1 VSGNISKL
9 ILVILY
15 IVFLLTTETS
25 IPSPALDRGSRIAII
40 WSSTVVALS
49 LITITTAIT
58 TATNSGFDN
67 IALAQ
72 TQGSNNSNTATNS
85 STAAAVTNVD
95 TLRAKGQISSLASD
109 VLAGRP
115 SSNSSEIWV
124 LGGDWEFGVA
134 KGNLTNLAVDITM
147 SQIDGK
153 EAHHHTIE
161 SLKNITGAMSSNRSE
176 RIALI
181 NGNYTDFKGI
191 ADITTN
197 GEIKWKDVPI
207 TVHLA
212 NGNIINFNIDP
223 SKTEDHFKG
232 LPVFGT
238 VESIID
244 QNGRE
249 LLKR

>member
-1 VSGNISKL
+1 VSC
-9 ILVILY
+9 
-15 IVFLLTTETS
+15 FLLRTETS
-25 IPSPALDRGSRIAII
+25 IPSPALGGGSRIAII
-40 WSSTVVALS
+40 LSTVIALS
-49 LITITTAIT
+49 LITITTV
-58 TATNSGFDN
+58 TNSGFDN
-67 IALAQ
+67 LALAQ
-72 TQGSNNSNTATNS
+72 TQGGNNTANSS
-85 STAAAVTNVD
+85 STAATNIE

-115 SSNSSEIWV
+115 SANSSEMWV

-147 SQIDGK
+147 SKIDGTGT
-153 EAHHHTIE
+153 HHHTIE
-161 SLKNITGAMSSNRSE
+161 SLRNVSGAVSPSRSE
-176 RIALI
+176 LIALT

-197 GEIKWKDVPI
+197 GEIKWKDVSI

-232 LPVFGT
+232 LPVFST

-244 QNGRE
+244 QDGRE
-249 LLKR
+249 LLKKQ

>member
-1 VSGNISKL
+1 MSC
-9 ILVILY
+9 
-15 IVFLLTTETS
+15 FLLRTETS
-25 IPSPALDRGSRIAII
+25 IPSPALGGGSRIAITL
-40 WSSTVVALS
+40 STVIALS
-49 LITITTAIT
+49 LITITTVIT
-58 TATNSGFDN
+58 TVTNSGFDN
-67 IALAQ
+67 LALAQ
-72 TQGSNNSNTATNS
+72 TQGSNNTANSS
-85 STAAAVTNVD
+85 STAATNIE

-115 SSNSSEIWV
+115 SANSSEMWV

-147 SQIDGK
+147 SKIDGTGT
-153 EAHHHTIE
+153 HHHTIE
-161 SLKNITGAMSSNRSE
+161 SLGNVSGAVSPSRSE
-176 RIALI
+176 RIALT

-197 GEIKWKDVPI
+197 GEIKWKGVPI

-249 LLKR
+249 LLKKQ

>member
-1 VSGNISKL
+1 VSC
-9 ILVILY
+9 
-15 IVFLLTTETS
+15 FLLRTETS
-25 IPSPALDRGSRIAII
+25 IPSPALGGGSRIAII
-40 WSSTVVALS
+40 LSTVIALS
-49 LITITTAIT
+49 LITITTV
-58 TATNSGFDN
+58 TNSGFDN
-67 IALAQ
+67 LALAQ
-72 TQGSNNSNTATNS
+72 TQGSNNTANSS
-85 STAAAVTNVD
+85 STAATNIE

-115 SSNSSEIWV
+115 SANSSEMWV

-147 SQIDGK
+147 SKIDGTGT
-153 EAHHHTIE
+153 HHHTIE
-161 SLKNITGAMSSNRSE
+161 SLRNVSGAVSPSRSE
-176 RIALI
+176 LIALT

-197 GEIKWKDVPI
+197 GEIKWKDVSI

-232 LPVFGT
+232 LPVFST

-244 QNGRE
+244 QDGRE
-249 LLKR
+249 LLKKQ

>member
-1 VSGNISKL
+1 MSC
-9 ILVILY
+9 
-15 IVFLLTTETS
+15 FLLRTETS
-25 IPSPALDRGSRIAII
+25 IPSPALGGGSRIAII
-40 WSSTVVALS
+40 LSTVIALS
-49 LITITTAIT
+49 LITITTV
-58 TATNSGFDN
+58 TNSRFDN
-67 IALAQ
+67 LALAQ
-72 TQGSNNSNTATNS
+72 TQGSNNTANSS
-85 STAAAVTNVD
+85 STAATNIE

-115 SSNSSEIWV
+115 SANSSEMWV
-124 LGGDWEFGVA
+124 LGADWEFGVA

-147 SQIDGK
+147 SKIDGTGT
-153 EAHHHTIE
+153 HHHTIE
-161 SLKNITGAMSSNRSE
+161 SLRNVSGAVSPSRSE
-176 RIALI
+176 LIALT

-244 QNGRE
+244 QDGRE
-249 LLKR
+249 LLKKQ

>member
-1 VSGNISKL
+1 MSC
-9 ILVILY
+9 
-15 IVFLLTTETS
+15 FLLRTETS
-25 IPSPALDRGSRIAII
+25 IPSPALGGGSRIAII
-40 WSSTVVALS
+40 LSTVIALS
-49 LITITTAIT
+49 LITITTV
-58 TATNSGFDN
+58 TNSRFDN
-67 IALAQ
+67 LALAQ
-72 TQGSNNSNTATNS
+72 TQGSNNTANSS
-85 STAAAVTNVD
+85 STAATNIE

-115 SSNSSEIWV
+115 SANSSEMWV

-147 SQIDGK
+147 SKIDGTGT
-153 EAHHHTIE
+153 HHHTIE
-161 SLKNITGAMSSNRSE
+161 SLRNVSGAVSPSRSE
-176 RIALI
+176 LIALT

-244 QNGRE
+244 QDGRE
-249 LLKR
+249 LLKKQ

>member
-1 VSGNISKL
+1 VSC
-9 ILVILY
+9 
-15 IVFLLTTETS
+15 FLLRTETS
-25 IPSPALDRGSRIAII
+25 IPSPALGGGSRIAII
-40 WSSTVVALS
+40 LSTVIALS
-49 LITITTAIT
+49 LITITTV
-58 TATNSGFDN
+58 TNSGFDN
-67 IALAQ
+67 LALAQ
-72 TQGSNNSNTATNS
+72 TQGGNNTANSS
-85 STAAAVTNVD
+85 STAATNIE

-115 SSNSSEIWV
+115 SANSSEMWV

-147 SQIDGK
+147 SKIDGTGT
-153 EAHHHTIE
+153 HHHTIE
-161 SLKNITGAMSSNRSE
+161 SLRNVSGAVSPSRSE
-176 RIALI
+176 LIALT

-232 LPVFGT
+232 LPVFST

-244 QNGRE
+244 QDGRE
-249 LLKR
+249 LLKKQ

>member
-1 VSGNISKL
+1 VSC
-9 ILVILY
+9 
-15 IVFLLTTETS
+15 FLLRTETS
-25 IPSPALDRGSRIAII
+25 IPSPALGGGSRIAII
-40 WSSTVVALS
+40 LSTVIALS
-49 LITITTAIT
+49 LITITTV
-58 TATNSGFDN
+58 TNSRFDN
-67 IALAQ
+67 LALAQ
-72 TQGSNNSNTATNS
+72 TQGSNNTANSS
-85 STAAAVTNVD
+85 STAATNIE

-115 SSNSSEIWV
+115 SANSSEMWV

-147 SQIDGK
+147 SKIDGTGT
-153 EAHHHTIE
+153 HHHTIE
-161 SLKNITGAMSSNRSE
+161 SLRNVSGAVSPSRSE
-176 RIALI
+176 LIALT

-244 QNGRE
+244 QDGRE
-249 LLKR
+249 LLKKQ

>member
-1 VSGNISKL
+1 VCC
-9 ILVILY
+9 
-15 IVFLLTTETS
+15 FLLRTETS
-25 IPSPALDRGSRIAII
+25 IPAPALGRRSRMAII
-40 WSSTVVALS
+40 MSTVIALS
-49 LITITTAIT
+49 LITITTVIII
-58 TATNSGFDN
+58 ATNSRFDN
-67 IALAQ
+67 VALAQ
-72 TQGSNNSNTATNS
+72 TQGSNNIANSS
-85 STAAAVTNVD
+85 STAATNID

-147 SQIDGK
+147 SKIDGTGT
-153 EAHHHTIE
+153 HHHTID
-161 SLKNITGAMSSNRSE
+161 SLRNVTGAVSPSRSE
-176 RIALI
+176 RIALT
-181 NGNYTDFKGI
+181 NGNYTDFKGT

-207 TVHLA
+207 TVHVA
-212 NGNIINFNIDP
+212 NGNIISFNIDP

-249 LLKR
+249 LLKQ

>member
-1 VSGNISKL
+1 MDRRRSGIS
-9 ILVILY
+9 
-15 IVFLLTTETS
+15 
-25 IPSPALDRGSRIAII
+25 II
-40 WSSTVVALS
+40 WSTVIALS
-49 LITITTAIT
+49 LITITTVIT
-58 TATNSGFDN
+58 IATNSEFDN
-67 IALAQ
+67 TVLAQ
-72 TQGSNNSNTATNS
+72 AQGSNNIANS
-85 STAAAVTNVD
+85 STAAVINVD
-95 TLRAKGQISSLASD
+95 ALRAKGQISSLASD

-115 SSNSSEIWV
+115 SANSSEIWV

-147 SQIDGK
+147 SQIDGT
-153 EAHHHTIE
+153 ESHHHTIE
-161 SLKNITGAMSSNRSE
+161 SLRNVTGAISPDRSQQ
-176 RIALI
+176 IALT

-191 ADITTN
+191 GDITTN

-249 LLKR
+249 LLK

>member
-1 VSGNISKL
+1 M
-9 ILVILY
+9 
-15 IVFLLTTETS
+15 
-25 IPSPALDRGSRIAII
+25 AII
-40 WSSTVVALS
+40 LSTVIALA
-49 LITITTAIT
+49 LIMITTVIT
-58 TATNSGFDN
+58 TATNSVFN
-67 IALAQ
+67 NLALAQ
-72 TQGSNNSNTATNS
+72 TQGSNSTANSSTTATNI
-85 STAAAVTNVD
+85 D

-134 KGNLTNLAVDITM
+134 KGNLTHLAVDITM
-147 SQIDGK
+147 SKIDGTGT
-153 EAHHHTIE
+153 HHHTIE
-161 SLKNITGAMSSNRSE
+161 SLRDVTGAVSPSRSE
-176 RIALI
+176 RIALT

-207 TVHLA
+207 TVHVA
-212 NGNIINFNIDP
+212 NGNIISFNIDP

-238 VESIID
+238 VESVID

-249 LLKR
+249 LLKQ

>member
-1 VSGNISKL
+1 MSC
-9 ILVILY
+9 
-15 IVFLLTTETS
+15 FLLRTETS
-25 IPSPALDRGSRIAII
+25 IPSPALGGGSRIAII
-40 WSSTVVALS
+40 LSTVIALS
-49 LITITTAIT
+49 LITITTV
-58 TATNSGFDN
+58 TNSGFDN
-67 IALAQ
+67 LALAQ
-72 TQGSNNSNTATNS
+72 TQGSNNTANSS
-85 STAAAVTNVD
+85 STAATNIE

-115 SSNSSEIWV
+115 SANSSEMWV

-147 SQIDGK
+147 SKIDGTGT
-153 EAHHHTIE
+153 HHHTIE
-161 SLKNITGAMSSNRSE
+161 SLRNVSGAVSPSRSE
-176 RIALI
+176 LIALT

-197 GEIKWKDVPI
+197 GEIKWKGVPI

-244 QNGRE
+244 QDGRE
-249 LLKR
+249 LLKKQ

>member
-1 VSGNISKL
+1 LGRRRSG
-9 ILVILY
+9 
-15 IVFLLTTETS
+15 
-25 IPSPALDRGSRIAII
+25 IAII
-40 WSSTVVALS
+40 WSTIIALS
-49 LITITTAIT
+49 LITITTVIT
-58 TATNSGFDN
+58 IATNSGFDN
-67 IALAQ
+67 MVLAQ
-72 TQGSNNSNTATNS
+72 IQGNNNTANS
-85 STAAAVTNVD
+85 STAVTNVD

-109 VLAGRP
+109 ILAGRP

-134 KGNLTNLAVDITM
+134 NGNLTNLAVDITM
-147 SQIDGK
+147 SQIDGT

-161 SLKNITGAMSSNRSE
+161 SLRNVTGAASPDRSQQ
-176 RIALI
+176 IALT

-191 ADITTN
+191 GDITTN
-197 GEIKWKDVPI
+197 GEIKWKDVPT

>member
-1 VSGNISKL
+1 VSC
-9 ILVILY
+9 
-15 IVFLLTTETS
+15 FLLRTETS
-25 IPSPALDRGSRIAII
+25 IPSPALGGGSRIAII
-40 WSSTVVALS
+40 LSTVIALS
-49 LITITTAIT
+49 LITITTV
-58 TATNSGFDN
+58 TNSGFDN
-67 IALAQ
+67 LALAQ
-72 TQGSNNSNTATNS
+72 TQGSNNTANSS
-85 STAAAVTNVD
+85 STAATNIE

-115 SSNSSEIWV
+115 SANSSEMWV

-147 SQIDGK
+147 SKIDGTGT
-153 EAHHHTIE
+153 HHHTIE
-161 SLKNITGAMSSNRSE
+161 SLRNVSGAVSPSRSE
-176 RIALI
+176 LIALT

-197 GEIKWKDVPI
+197 GEIKWKDVSI

-244 QNGRE
+244 QDGRE
-249 LLKR
+249 LLKKQ

>member
-1 VSGNISKL
+1 MTIISYA
-9 ILVILY
+9 VI
-15 IVFLLTTETS
+15 
-25 IPSPALDRGSRIAII
+25 
-40 WSSTVVALS
+40 ALS
-49 LITITTAIT
+49 LITIMTVLIT
-58 TATNSGFDN
+58 TVTNNSGFDN

-72 TQGSNNSNTATNS
+72 TQGINNTAANS
-85 STAAAVTNVD
+85 STAVSNID

-115 SSNSSEIWV
+115 SANSSEMWV
-124 LGGDWEFGVA
+124 IGGDWEFGVA
-134 KGNLTNLAVDITM
+134 KGNLTNLAVDIIM

-153 EAHHHTIE
+153 APHHHTIE
-161 SLKNITGAMSSNRSE
+161 SLKNVTGADRSQ
-176 RIALI
+176 RIALT

-212 NGNIINFNIDP
+212 NGNIINFNIDS

-249 LLKR
+249 LLKTIKVK

>member
-1 VSGNISKL
+1 
-9 ILVILY
+9 
-15 IVFLLTTETS
+15 LTIETS
-25 IPSPALDRGSRIAII
+25 LSTASGRRRITAII
-40 WSSTVVALS
+40 SYTAIALS
-49 LITITTAIT
+49 LITTITVITA
-58 TATNSGFDN
+58 ATNSAFYN

-72 TQGSNNSNTATNS
+72 RQGSNNAANS
-85 STAAAVTNVD
+85 STAVNNID

-109 VLAGRP
+109 ILAGRP

-153 EAHHHTIE
+153 GAHHHTIE
-161 SLKNITGAMSSNRSE
+161 SLKNVTSAVSANRSQL
-176 RIALI
+176 IALT

-244 QNGRE
+244 QNGKE
-249 LLKR
+249 LLKQ

>member
-1 VSGNISKL
+1 MG
-9 ILVILY
+9 
-15 IVFLLTTETS
+15 TS
-25 IPSPALDRGSRIAII
+25 TL
-40 WSSTVVALS
+40 STALS
-49 LITITTAIT
+49 RRSRATIISYAVMALPLITMITAIT
-58 TATNSGFDN
+58 TTVTNNSGFDN

-72 TQGSNNSNTATNS
+72 TQGSNNTANS
-85 STAAAVTNVD
+85 STAVSNVD
-95 TLRAKGQISSLASD
+95 TLRAKGHISSLASD

-115 SSNSSEIWV
+115 SANSSEIWV
-124 LGGDWEFGVA
+124 LGGDWEFGIA

-153 EAHHHTIE
+153 GAHHHTIE
-161 SLKNITGAMSSNRSE
+161 SLKNVTGAGSPDRSPQ
-176 RIALI
+176 IALT

>member
-1 VSGNISKL
+1 L
-9 ILVILY
+9 R
-15 IVFLLTTETS
+15 TETS
-25 IPSPALDRGSRIAII
+25 IPSPALGGGSRIAII
-40 WSSTVVALS
+40 LSTVIALS
-49 LITITTAIT
+49 LITITTV
-58 TATNSGFDN
+58 TNSRFDN
-67 IALAQ
+67 LALAQ
-72 TQGSNNSNTATNS
+72 TQGSNNTANSS
-85 STAAAVTNVD
+85 STAATNIE

-115 SSNSSEIWV
+115 SANSSEMWV

-147 SQIDGK
+147 SKIDGTGT
-153 EAHHHTIE
+153 HHHTIE
-161 SLKNITGAMSSNRSE
+161 SLRNVSGAVSPSISE
-176 RIALI
+176 LIALT

-244 QNGRE
+244 QDGRE
-249 LLKR
+249 LLKKQ

>member
-1 VSGNISKL
+1 M
-9 ILVILY
+9 
-15 IVFLLTTETS
+15 
-25 IPSPALDRGSRIAII
+25 AII
-40 WSSTVVALS
+40 MSTVIALS
-49 LITITTAIT
+49 LITITTLIT
-58 TATNSGFDN
+58 IAANSRFDN
-67 IALAQ
+67 MALAQ
-72 TQGSNNSNTATNS
+72 AQGSNNTANNG
-85 STAAAVTNVD
+85 STAATNIN

-115 SSNSSEIWV
+115 SANSSEMWV

-147 SQIDGK
+147 SKIDGTGT
-153 EAHHHTIE
+153 HHHTIE
-161 SLKNITGAMSSNRSE
+161 SLRNVTGAVSPSRSE
-176 RIALI
+176 QIALT

-197 GEIKWKDVPI
+197 SEIKWKDVPI

-212 NGNIINFNIDP
+212 NGNIISFNIDP

-238 VESIID
+238 VDSIID

-249 LLKR
+249 LLKKQ

>member
-1 VSGNISKL
+1 M
-9 ILVILY
+9 
-15 IVFLLTTETS
+15 
-25 IPSPALDRGSRIAII
+25 
-40 WSSTVVALS
+40 
-49 LITITTAIT
+49 
-58 TATNSGFDN
+58 
-67 IALAQ
+67 ALAQ
-72 TQGSNNSNTATNS
+72 TQGSNNTADS
-85 STAAAVTNVD
+85 STAVTNID
-95 TLRAKGQISSLASD
+95 TLRARGQISSLASD

-115 SSNSSEIWV
+115 SSNPSEIWV

-161 SLKNITGAMSSNRSE
+161 SLRSVTGAVSPSRSE
-176 RIALI
+176 QIALT

-249 LLKR
+249 LLKQ

>member
-1 VSGNISKL
+1 L
-9 ILVILY
+9 R
-15 IVFLLTTETS
+15 TETS
-25 IPSPALDRGSRIAII
+25 IPSPALGGGSRIAII
-40 WSSTVVALS
+40 LSTVIALS
-49 LITITTAIT
+49 LITITTV
-58 TATNSGFDN
+58 TNSRFDN
-67 IALAQ
+67 LALAQ
-72 TQGSNNSNTATNS
+72 TQGSNNTANSS
-85 STAAAVTNVD
+85 STAATNIE

-115 SSNSSEIWV
+115 SANSSEMWV

-147 SQIDGK
+147 SKIDGTGT
-153 EAHHHTIE
+153 HHHTIE
-161 SLKNITGAMSSNRSE
+161 SLRNVSGAVSPSRSE
-176 RIALI
+176 LIALT

-244 QNGRE
+244 QDGRE
-249 LLKR
+249 LLKKQ

>member
-1 VSGNISKL
+1 L
-9 ILVILY
+9 R
-15 IVFLLTTETS
+15 TETS
-25 IPSPALDRGSRIAII
+25 IPAPALGVRSRMAII
-40 WSSTVVALS
+40 MSTVMALS
-49 LITITTAIT
+49 LITITTVIT
-58 TATNSGFDN
+58 IAASSRFDN
-67 IALAQ
+67 MALAQ
-72 TQGSNNSNTATNS
+72 TQGSNNTANNSTTAATNI
-85 STAAAVTNVD
+85 D

-115 SSNSSEIWV
+115 SANSSEMWV

-147 SQIDGK
+147 SKIDGTGT
-153 EAHHHTIE
+153 HHHTIE
-161 SLKNITGAMSSNRSE
+161 SLRNVTGAVSPSRSE
-176 RIALI
+176 QIALT

-212 NGNIINFNIDP
+212 NGNIVSFNIDP

-238 VESIID
+238 VDSIID

-249 LLKR
+249 LLKKQ

>member
-1 VSGNISKL
+1 LGRRRGGIS
-9 ILVILY
+9 
-15 IVFLLTTETS
+15 
-25 IPSPALDRGSRIAII
+25 II
-40 WSSTVVALS
+40 WSTVIALS
-49 LITITTAIT
+49 LITITTVIT
-58 TATNSGFDN
+58 IATNSEFDN
-67 IALAQ
+67 TVLAQ
-72 TQGSNNSNTATNS
+72 AQGSNNTANS
-85 STAAAVTNVD
+85 STAAVINVD

-115 SSNSSEIWV
+115 SANSSEIWV

-147 SQIDGK
+147 SQIDGT
-153 EAHHHTIE
+153 ESHHHTIE
-161 SLKNITGAMSSNRSE
+161 SLRNVTGAISPDRSQQ
-176 RIALI
+176 IALT

-191 ADITTN
+191 GDITTN

-249 LLKR
+249 LLK

>member
-1 VSGNISKL
+1 MSC
-9 ILVILY
+9 
-15 IVFLLTTETS
+15 FLLRTETS
-25 IPSPALDRGSRIAII
+25 IPSPALGGGSRIAII
-40 WSSTVVALS
+40 LSTVIALS
-49 LITITTAIT
+49 LITITTV
-58 TATNSGFDN
+58 TNSGFDN
-67 IALAQ
+67 LALAQ
-72 TQGSNNSNTATNS
+72 TQGSNNTANSS
-85 STAAAVTNVD
+85 STAATNIE

-115 SSNSSEIWV
+115 SANSSEMWV

-147 SQIDGK
+147 SKIDGTGT
-153 EAHHHTIE
+153 HHHTIE
-161 SLKNITGAMSSNRSE
+161 SLRNVSGAVSPSRSE
-176 RIALI
+176 RIALT

-197 GEIKWKDVPI
+197 GEIKWKDVSI

-232 LPVFGT
+232 LPVFST

-244 QNGRE
+244 QDGRE
-249 LLKR
+249 LLKKQ

>member
-1 VSGNISKL
+1 
-9 ILVILY
+9 
-15 IVFLLTTETS
+15 LTAEDSTLST
-25 IPSPALDRGSRIAII
+25 ALGRRSRMAII
-40 WSSTVVALS
+40 SYAVIALS
-49 LITITTAIT
+49 LITIMTILIT
-58 TATNSGFDN
+58 TVTNNSVFDN

-72 TQGSNNSNTATNS
+72 TQGINNTAANSSIAVSNT
-85 STAAAVTNVD
+85 D

-115 SSNSSEIWV
+115 SANSSEMWV

-134 KGNLTNLAVDITM
+134 KGNLTNLAVDIIM

-153 EAHHHTIE
+153 AAHHHTIE
-161 SLKNITGAMSSNRSE
+161 SLKNVTGAVYGDRSQL
-176 RIALI
+176 IALT
-181 NGNYTDFKGI
+181 NGNYTDFKGT

-212 NGNIINFNIDP
+212 NGNIINFNIDS

-249 LLKR
+249 LLKTIEVK

>member
-1 VSGNISKL
+1 M
-9 ILVILY
+9 
-15 IVFLLTTETS
+15 ETS
-25 IPSPALDRGSRIAII
+25 TL
-40 WSSTVVALS
+40 STALS
-49 LITITTAIT
+49 RRSKAAILSYVIISLTIITTT
-58 TATNSGFDN
+58 VTNNSGFNN

-72 TQGSNNSNTATNS
+72 TQGGNNTAANS
-85 STAAAVTNVD
+85 STGINNIDA
-95 TLRAKGQISSLASD
+95 LRAKGQLSSLASD
-109 VLAGRP
+109 LLAGRP

-134 KGNLTNLAVDITM
+134 KGNLSNLAVDITM
-147 SQIDGK
+147 SQIDGT

-161 SLKNITGAMSSNRSE
+161 SLRNVTGAVSPDRSQQ
-176 RIALI
+176 IALT

-191 ADITTN
+191 GDITTN

-249 LLKR
+249 LLK

>member
-1 VSGNISKL
+1 MRS
-9 ILVILY
+9 
-15 IVFLLTTETS
+15 S
-25 IPSPALDRGSRIAII
+25 IIAII
-40 WSSTVVALS
+40 WSSTVIALS
-49 LITITTAIT
+49 LITTAIIT

-72 TQGSNNSNTATNS
+72 TQVSNSNTANS
-85 STAAAVTNVD
+85 STAVTNID
-95 TLRAKGQISSLASD
+95 TLRVRGQISSLASD

-161 SLKNITGAMSSNRSE
+161 SLKNVTGAMSPNRGE
-176 RIALI
+176 RIALT

-223 SKTEDHFKG
+223 SKTDDHFKG

>member
-1 VSGNISKL
+1 MSC
-9 ILVILY
+9 
-15 IVFLLTTETS
+15 FLLRTETS
-25 IPSPALDRGSRIAII
+25 IPSPALGGGSRIAII
-40 WSSTVVALS
+40 LSTVIALS
-49 LITITTAIT
+49 LITITTV
-58 TATNSGFDN
+58 TNSRFDN
-67 IALAQ
+67 LALAQ
-72 TQGSNNSNTATNS
+72 TQGSNNTANSS
-85 STAAAVTNVD
+85 STAATNIE

-115 SSNSSEIWV
+115 SANSSEMWV

-147 SQIDGK
+147 SKIDGTGT
-153 EAHHHTIE
+153 HHHTIE
-161 SLKNITGAMSSNRSE
+161 SLRNVSGAVSPSISE
-176 RIALI
+176 LIALT

-244 QNGRE
+244 QDGRE
-249 LLKR
+249 LLKKQ